1 MVAAILFSGHPYIGR
16 HYRATLIDGEAI
28 IYAMRDSIL
37 TWPRCST
44 IICDH
49 HASSTLTLVLLIP
62 FEAL

>member
-37 TWPRCST
+37 YLAEMQ
-44 IICDH
+44 H
-49 HASSTLTLVLLIP
+49 HNMRPPCQQYAYSSPPHTL
-62 FEAL
+62 